1 MCMGTYTNILFLP
14 LHIKYKGKKHC
25 VKAAL
30 SSRLMEP
37 LIMGSDWPV
46 DFEWY
51 VTFVLRSVVTRDY
64 SMMTLGRRRWHG
76 RSSLVMKLNAQA

>member
-14 LHIKYKGKKHC
+14 LHIKYKGKKHS

-37 LIMGSDWPV
+37 LILGSDW
-46 DFEWY
+46 
-51 VTFVLRSVVTRDY
+51 
-64 SMMTLGRRRWHG
+64 LGF
-76 RSSLVMKLNAQA
+76 K